1 MEDEEFQTNADF
13 QQQTIELADLLDLD
27 ELEAAKLYNL
37 SLTRDSHLD
46 RPPVVTSVITFHE
59 RRQYL
64 VECLRL
70 CFKIASI
77 DFETE
82 DDNVKA
88 ATQGLIS
95 LVLERDS
102 QRTGGAPSF
111 WRKVLSSMEDGERS
125 LQHVFERVQTMA
137 ITGQIQSEDFAEIM
151 SFQRTSLIRQHESL
165 AALACH
171 LVTSGYVVSDD
182 SQILLD
188 KLKRLD
194 RYDVMTVHYLPVL
207 CSSITQFASNEGR
220 CSAAEAAK
228 MYHSITSQKDNDAWK
243 LRSLQAAATAFWIA
257 EYSGRFA
264 DESTSPAPGLDS
276 NAAQDN
282 RSARFLEALHDG
294 AFQFLLIVCEDVKN
308 SPWYDPLRRGITA
321 FLTQDSP
328 ALQFEPYACEVSFQE
343 LLMEQLQNFVEAFI
357 SNMPDTLRNLRSDE
371 DDYRRQTHGGLQSRT
386 SEQPMHLER
395 FYIITSFAFETFEQ
409 AADSFWTEADGN
421 LHGFLVWASQ
431 RQSTPR
437 VAAFCELLRAISW
450 GKENGDYAHD
460 FLLEEK
466 NAAGRLRRSSPL
478 SWHHITSELEFYSN
492 NVRGRPMLQLS
503 KDENQ
508 SMLVEPESDLML
520 ECYLRLIA
528 HLCHQSPKAR
538 EWFLSHTTFL
548 LHEHLLLLC
557 SSSIPSR
564 LRGNAFS
571 ALASLLTGRTQDVWE
586 GLWSALDA
594 WIYGAGTNAPSLQR
608 QNAVQSA
615 PVASEKAILEA
626 IATGFEEPNAFVRL
640 LGDLVAPAADEICLN
655 DALPFPEVLGTA
667 YRMPGMESYVD
678 FVLGRVFAQK
688 SRELQDP
695 LQLHIMRCSCLSF
708 AVNCLSTFNEDLVVF
723 ANQSKLAIDSAMRT
737 SSLAAYAKLHPF
749 ARTME
754 WFFNDSVINALFEA
768 VDQDIRE
775 VTEAATD
782 SPVNTGILLAIRVID
797 LVLSLQSAYF
807 DVVRPM
813 IKLQNTSRR
822 APVANS
828 ALASFEDAVLNNL
841 GLIAKLGLYAGSGH
855 QDLVIASLQLL
866 QKLASSKKLAAPV
879 ATSDGRQLDRSR
891 LITALERNGD
901 SEVIARGLIEQ
912 MHPDQ
917 RLIEQGVDSSG
928 FAIQLDILRF
938 LNACLATVGDRP
950 TIAHA
955 LLGFTCYAQ
964 TLDVTADSLFTSGG
978 SLLHAL
984 IYYTTEM
991 PDGDG
996 TMLTPW
1002 LISAKALATG
1012 VIAKLLKS
1020 NLSSKFTREELRAND
1035 YLVVQWW
1042 SQAKI
1047 GPRTSWGGRNVEAP
1061 DFLIEDSGTAYV
1073 ALLQKRSALL
1083 DHAAMELRS
1092 VSQEGLASLKSRI
1105 LATLMGTANFLD
1117 GSEGPCLTLFDLID
1131 FLDVESNEA
1140 LALPES
1146 QYIDLHDLEACSA
1159 DEGRYDLSTAEQL
1172 LQLRSNE
1179 IRKSTPPLDE
1189 QQSLQLEA
1197 DLANILQCLS
1207 ANNRRLDVRASQ
1219 IAVLKSWVQLLTIIL
1234 TCADFTP
1241 PEKNAFILQSLQVIL
1256 PRLDQSYADDI
1267 PSATLY
1273 AHIALALLH
1282 EADISST
1289 TTDNRTIAA
1298 ETANDRFFAL
1308 FRIALA
1314 GLQDS
1319 SATSALRLTCAQI
1332 CTQYLRGVSKPG
1344 GSNQSQRAMAL
1355 QAIKARGEPLVEVLC
1370 DEAYAGTEENRVAT
1384 LLLLGALVAVGNMER
1399 EKYLVEALA
1408 RLNFVGVCVVGLK
1421 DMPSELQSGENSGKH
1436 SLLIRWSHA
1445 RTRLTQQ
1452 DHLITLYTSILSLLL
1467 LIAQTRI
1474 GATHIINAGLFP
1486 SLRESG
1492 LLSTD
1497 PDIGLDIGLSSHGRN
1512 RGSDST
1518 KALSTYFSLL
1528 TSIVRIVL
1536 ACVIAKGAENESM
1549 LSEAR
1554 GFCTEYWA
1562 LIASVFKRSGGVGL
1576 MGRETVRSVG
1586 DGGDVDARV
1595 DELADVLMLLVTTCG
1610 WLEAEESRGAGGSRR
1625 GGIGMFS

>member
-1 MEDEEFQTNADF
+1 MEDEEFQINADF
-13 QQQTIELADLLDLD
+13 QQDTIQLADFLDLD

-37 SLTRDSHLD
+37 SLTDEPNLD
-46 RPPVVTSVITFHE
+46 RQPLVTSVIVFHE
-59 RRQYL
+59 RRQYV

-95 LVLERDS
+95 LVLEKDGNRM
-102 QRTGGAPSF
+102 GGAPSF
-111 WRKVLSSMEDGERS
+111 WRKVLSSMENGELE
-125 LQHVFERVQTMA
+125 LQQVTERVQAVVM
-137 ITGQIQSEDFAEIM
+137 TGQTQGEDFAEIM

-165 AALACH
+165 AAVACY

-182 SQILLD
+182 LHILLD

-207 CSSITQFASNEGR
+207 CSCITQVASNEGR
-220 CSAAEAAK
+220 CSAGEAAK
-228 MYHSITSQKDNDAWK
+228 IYHSIASLKDSDAWK
-243 LRSLQAAATAFWIA
+243 LRSLQAAATAFWVA
-257 EYSGRFA
+257 EYSARFA
-264 DESTSPAPGLDS
+264 DENHSPGPGVEI
-276 NAAQDN
+276 NAAQED
-282 RSARFLEALHDG
+282 RSTRFIDALHDG
-294 AFQFLLIVCEDVKN
+294 AFQFLLITCQDVKH

-328 ALQFEPYACEVSFQE
+328 ALQFEPYTCEIFFQE
-343 LLMEQLQNFVEAFI
+343 LLMAQLQNFVEAFI

-371 DDYRRQTHGGLQSRT
+371 DEYRRQTHGGLQSRT

-395 FYIITSFAFETFEQ
+395 FYIVASFAFETFEQ
-409 AADSFWTEADGN
+409 AADSFWNESEGN

-450 GKENGDYAHD
+450 GQENGDYAHE

-492 NVRGRPMLQLS
+492 NVRGRPMLQVS

-528 HLCHQSPKAR
+528 HLCQQSPKAR
-538 EWFLSHTTFL
+538 EWFLSHPSFL

-571 ALASLLTGRTQDVWE
+571 ALASLLAGKTQDVWE
-586 GLWSALDA
+586 GVWSALDA
-594 WIYGAGTNAPSLQR
+594 WIYGAGTSPPSVQR
-608 QNAVQSA
+608 QNAVQSV
-615 PVASEKAILEA
+615 PVAAEKAIFDA

-640 LGDLVAPAADEICLN
+640 LGDLVAPSAEEIHLN

-678 FVLGRVFAQK
+678 FVLGRVFARK

-708 AVNCLSTFNEDLVVF
+708 AANCLSTFNEDLVVF
-723 ANQSKLAIDSAMRT
+723 ANQSKMTIDIAMRT

-754 WFFNDSVINALFEA
+754 WFFNDSVISALFAA

-775 VTEAATD
+775 VTEAAAD
-782 SPVNTGILLAIRVID
+782 SPINTGILLAIRVID

-813 IKLQNTSRR
+813 IKLQTTSRR
-822 APVANS
+822 APVINS
-828 ALASFEDAVLNNL
+828 ALASFEDAILNNL
-841 GLIAKLGLYAGSGH
+841 GLIAKLGLYAGSAH
-855 QDLVIASLQLL
+855 QDLVITSLQLL
-866 QKLASSKKLAAPV
+866 RKLASSRKLAAPV
-879 ATSDGRQLDRSR
+879 ATSDGRHLDRGR
-891 LITALERNGD
+891 LIIALERNDD
-901 SEVIARGLIEQ
+901 SENIARGLSEQ
-912 MHPDQ
+912 MQPDQ
-917 RLIEQGVDSSG
+917 RLIEQGVDSPG

-964 TLDVTADSLFTSGG
+964 TLDVTNDSLFTSGS

-996 TMLTPW
+996 DMLTPW

-1020 NLSSKFTREELRAND
+1020 SLTSKFTLQELRAND

-1042 SQAKI
+1042 SQPKI
-1047 GPRTSWGGRNVEAP
+1047 GPRTSWGGRTVEAP
-1061 DFLIEDSGTAYV
+1061 DFLVEDSGMGYI
-1073 ALLQKRSALL
+1073 ALLQRHSALL

-1092 VSQEGLASLKSRI
+1092 VSQEGLASLKSRVV
-1105 LATLMGTANFLD
+1105 ATLMGTANFLD
-1117 GSEGPCLTLFDLID
+1117 GSEGSCLTLFDHIS
-1131 FLDVESNEA
+1131 FLDVDFDDS

-1146 QYIDLHDLEACSA
+1146 RYIDLQDLEGCSA
-1159 DEGRYDLSTAEQL
+1159 DEGRYDLSIAEQL

-1179 IRKSTPPLDE
+1179 IRKGTPPFDE
-1189 QQSLQLEA
+1189 QQSLQLDA
-1197 DLANILQCLS
+1197 DLANIMRCLS
-1207 ANNRRLDVRASQ
+1207 ANNRRVDVRVSQ
-1219 IAVLKSWVQLLTIIL
+1219 LAVLKSWVQLLTIIL
-1234 TCADFTP
+1234 SCADFTP

-1256 PRLDQSYADDI
+1256 PRLDQAYNDDI
-1267 PSATLY
+1267 SSATLY

-1282 EADISST
+1282 EADLSAT
-1289 TTDNRTIAA
+1289 TTDARTIAA

-1314 GLQDS
+1314 GVQDS

-1344 GSNQSQRAMAL
+1344 GSNHSQRAMAL
-1355 QAIKARGEPLVEVLC
+1355 QAVKARGDGLVEVLC

-1384 LLLLGALVAVGNMER
+1384 LLLLGGLVAVGDMER
-1399 EKYLVEALA
+1399 EKWLVETLA
-1408 RLNFVGVCVVGLK
+1408 RLNFVGVCVAGLK
-1421 DMPSELQSGENSGKH
+1421 EMPNELQSGDNSGKH
-1436 SLLIRWSHA
+1436 RHTSPLDSTCTKL
-1445 RTRLTQQ
+1445 TRAVHLT
-1452 DHLITLYTSILSLLL
+1452 TLYTAILSLLL

-1497 PDIGLDIGLSSHGRN
+1497 PDIGLDIGLSSYGRD
-1512 RGSDST
+1512 RVGDST
-1518 KALSTYFSLL
+1518 KALSMFFGLL
-1528 TSIVRIVL
+1528 TGIVRIVL
-1536 ACVIAKGAENESM
+1536 ACVIAKGPENEGM
-1549 LSEAR
+1549 LGEAR
-1554 GFCTEYWA
+1554 GFCSEYRS
-1562 LIASVFKRSGGVGL
+1562 LIASVIKRSGGVGL
-1576 MGRETVRSVG
+1576 MGRETIRSG
-1586 DGGDVDARV
+1586 EDAGSVDARV
-1595 DELADVLMLLVTTCG
+1595 EELADVLMLLVTTCG
-1610 WLEAEESRGAGGSRR
+1610 WLEAEEGRSVGGLRR
-1625 GGIGMFS
+1625 GGVGMFS